1 MEQTKASINQKRLV
15 KISKYLSKHL
25 RHQPQRIGLK
35 LDKFGWTKVEE
46 LLLACQ
52 QNNFPLTQTELMEVV
67 ENNGKKRFA
76 FYQDMTKI
84 RANQGHSIKIDLDLK
99 PQIPPPILYHGTVAK
114 FLDNIKAEGLR
125 KMSRN
130 HVHLSIDIET
140 AKKVGMRRG
149 KPIIFTIYSQLM
161 HQEGYQFF
169 CSENGFWLV
178 DSVPSK
184 YLLLL

>member
-35 LDKFGWTKVEE
+35 LDKFGWVEVEE

-76 FYQDMTKI
+76 FNQDMTKI

-99 PQIPPPILYHGTVAK
+99 PLIL
-114 FLDNIKAEGLR
+114 N
-125 KMSRN
+125 
-130 HVHLSIDIET
+130 
-140 AKKVGMRRG
+140 
-149 KPIIFTIYSQLM
+149 
-161 HQEGYQFF
+161 
-169 CSENGFWLV
+169 
-178 DSVPSK
+178 
-184 YLLLL
+184 